1 MQLSE
6 RIKHLRTEK
15 GLSQERLSEAVG
27 VSRQAVAKWES
38 GVSAP
43 STENLF
49 RLAEVFGTSVDLILP
64 KGTAASPEKTKGRRG
79 RKTALL
85 TVLSLLLAL
94 AISFCLWLHLRP
106 VSFDAAACSGG
117 YATWIFD
124 KYSDELT
131 EKFYTCSDQKEL
143 ISNITAV
150 RGSHEASW
158 DGRLIFLSFD
168 VTYLHETEGEVT
180 LRLSFTGERIW
191 TDTFRWGGAVMVG

>member
-6 RIKHLRTEK
+6 RIKDLRIK
-15 GLSQERLSEAVG
+15 NGLSQEKLSEAVG

-38 GVSAP
+38 GLSAP

-49 RLAEVFGTSVDLILP
+49 RLAEVFGTGVDLLLP
-64 KGTAASPEKTKGRRG
+64 KEDAALPGKTDRRRRAFMLTA
-79 RKTALL
+79 
-85 TVLSLLLAL
+85 VSLLLVLAL
-94 AISFCLWLHLRP
+94 GFCLWLHLRP

-124 KYSDELT
+124 KYSEELA
-131 EKFYTCSDQKEL
+131 EKFYSCSDEKEL
-143 ISNITAV
+143 ITHITAV
-150 RGSHEASW
+150 RGTQEASW
-158 DGRLIFLSFD
+158 DRRLVFLSFD

-191 TDTFRWGGAVMVG
+191 TDTFRWGGAVVVG

>member
-49 RLAEVFGTSVDLILP
+49 RLAEIFGTTVDLLLP
-64 KGTAASPEKTKGRRG
+64 KEKEASPKRRG
-79 RKTALL
+79 RRKAALL
-85 TVLSLLLAL
+85 IAASLLAL
-94 AISFCLWLHLRP
+94 AVGSCLWLHLRP

-131 EKFYTCSDQKEL
+131 EKFYTCSDQKEF

-158 DGRLIFLSFD
+158 DERLIFLSFD
-168 VTYLHETEGEVT
+168 VTYLH
-180 LRLSFTGERIW
+180 
-191 TDTFRWGGAVMVG
+191 

>member
-49 RLAEVFGTSVDLILP
+49 RLAEIFGTTVDLLLP
-64 KGTAASPEKTKGRRG
+64 KEKEASPQRRG
-79 RKTALL
+79 RRKAALL
-85 TVLSLLLAL
+85 IAASLLAL
-94 AISFCLWLHLRP
+94 AVGSCLWLHLRP

-131 EKFYTCSDQKEL
+131 EKFYTCSDQKEF

-158 DGRLIFLSFD
+158 DERLIFLSFD

-191 TDTFRWGGAVMVG
+191 SDTFRWGGAVMVG

>member
-49 RLAEVFGTSVDLILP
+49 RLAEIFGTTVDLLLP
-64 KGTAASPEKTKGRRG
+64 KEKEASPKRRG
-79 RKTALL
+79 RRKAALL
-85 TVLSLLLAL
+85 IAASLLAL
-94 AISFCLWLHLRP
+94 AVGSCLWLHLRP

-131 EKFYTCSDQKEL
+131 EKFYTCSDQKEF

-158 DGRLIFLSFD
+158 DERLIFLSFD

-191 TDTFRWGGAVMVG
+191 SDTFRWGGAVMVG